1 MPFWCLFRILI
12 GEVLPFKCVVVVVVL
27 VLGLFGFLQFWL
39 LICAAF
45 VISLVSPYGF
55 LGGAM
60 TLPEVNLPEDSMFV
74 LDPLDLKSLSSPK
87 KIFCPNCCTNKCFF
101 ENGHSN

>member
-12 GEVLPFKCVVVVVVL
+12 GEVLPFKYVVVVVVL

-45 VISLVSPYGF
+45 VISLVSPYGC
-55 LGGAM
+55 LGGA
-60 TLPEVNLPEDSMFV
+60 D
-74 LDPLDLKSLSSPK
+74 D
-87 KIFCPNCCTNKCFF
+87 IA
-101 ENGHSN
+101 